1 MIFHPPHFE
10 LRMNCER
17 VNLDLN
23 LLSKESTHQH
33 LSSVR
38 DFFKL
43 CIKESTHQHL
53 SSVRGFFKLGIK
65 EMQHSALSQNVF
77 RNTQTIPC

>member
-10 LRMNCER
+10 LRVNCER

-23 LLSKESTHQH
+23 LLS
-33 LSSVR
+33 
-38 DFFKL
+38 
-43 CIKESTHQHL
+43 KESTHQHL

-77 RNTQTIPC
+77 RNTRTIPC